1 MLIDALNR
9 TLLLM
14 GAALNPTCALETRL
28 QALVATRI
36 VIRAA
41 PAALRTF
48 SGQTALVT
56 AATLMA
62 RSGHEVWIDAEET
75 MLLAPQPPLRGSEL
89 LGGLIDLGRDLL
101 PDCEIR
107 CGAPQDR
114 VDLVVLIGARTWAGD
129 TSQIIAMNAG
139 DGWATLASEPTP
151 WAGDRHPLGG
161 MVAGAMAAAEA
172 FKSAMRRLRSHAP
185 SPIHF
190 DADFAPAE
198 PCQIVLAPEG
208 PGYQGQLPQAD
219 LVSGGAIGNAVAY
232 VLLRMPGLEG
242 VLGVLD
248 NDRSD
253 LTNLNRN
260 AMLRRS
266 NAGQLKV
273 DDLADQATGPFR
285 FQARPIRFESGV
297 PLASVVLFGVDDIPS
312 RWAAQATGPEW
323 MAVGATAGFS
333 VQVSEHLPGEPCA
346 GCLHPVAATGA
357 GPIPTVAF
365 VSLWAGLLLVARW
378 LRRLSDAADSTA
390 QTFFSPLRPEGW
402 TYSGLGVAAN
412 PACPVQCAASA
423 STKRTA

>member
-14 GAALNPTCALETRL
+14 GTALNPTCTLETRL
-28 QALVATRI
+28 QALTATRV
-36 VIRAA
+36 VIRAD
-41 PAALRTF
+41 PAALQTA
-48 SGQTALVT
+48 SGQSALVT

-75 MLLAPQPPLRGSEL
+75 TVLGPQPPLLGSAL
-89 LGGLIDLGRDLL
+89 LGGLVDLGRDLL
-101 PDCEIR
+101 PDCEIHR
-107 CGAPQDR
+107 GAPQGR
-114 VDLVVLIGARTWAGD
+114 VDLAVLIGARTWVGDAG
-129 TSQIIAMNAG
+129 QIIAMNAG

-151 WAGDRHPLGG
+151 WAGDQRPLGG
-161 MVAGAMAAAEA
+161 MAAGAMAAAEA
-172 FKSAMRRLRSHAP
+172 FKSAMRRLRGHAP

-198 PCQIVLAPEG
+198 PCKIVLASDG

-219 LVSGGAIGNAVAY
+219 LVSGGAIGNAVAF

-242 VLGVLD
+242 SLGVLD

-260 AMLRRS
+260 ALLRRS

-273 DDLADQATGPFR
+273 DDLAGQATGLVRLPP
-285 FQARPIRFESGV
+285 RPVRFEPGL
-297 PLASVVLFGVDDIPS
+297 PLASTVLIGVDDIPS
-312 RWAAQATGPEW
+312 RWAAQATEPQW

-333 VQVSEHLPGEPCA
+333 VQVSEHRPGEPCA
-346 GCLHPVAATGA
+346 GCLHPVAATAA

-365 VSLWAGLLLVARW
+365 VSFWSGLLLVARW
-378 LRRLSDAADSTA
+378 LQHLDGAADPTS
-390 QTFFSPLRPEGW
+390 QTFFTPLRPEGW
-402 TYSGLGVAAN
+402 AYSGLGVAAD

-423 STKRTA
+423 STKRRA